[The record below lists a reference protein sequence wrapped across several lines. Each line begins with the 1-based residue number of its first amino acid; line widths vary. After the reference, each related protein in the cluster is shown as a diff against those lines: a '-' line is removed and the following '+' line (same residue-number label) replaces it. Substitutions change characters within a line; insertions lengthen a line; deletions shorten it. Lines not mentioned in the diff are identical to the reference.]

1 MKLINFLKLCG
12 DNPKSV
18 VTLPQNGK
26 KYDIFLS
33 IVICFEQNLVYL
45 FIIPIVITC
54 KSNNQMS
61 LEIEGKLLEVHTE
74 QSGEGKNGTWRK
86 KSFVIETGDQY
97 PKKVCFVV
105 WGDRINI
112 LDNFS
117 QGDSL
122 KVSFDIE
129 SREYNG
135 RWYTDVKAWR
145 IEGQQTQQAAGATG
159 TVEGGTPDDP
169 FPDDLMS
176 PKAGQE
182 DDLPF

>member
-1 MKLINFLKLCG
+1 
-12 DNPKSV
+12 
-18 VTLPQNGK
+18 
-26 KYDIFLS
+26 
-33 IVICFEQNLVYL
+33 
-45 FIIPIVITC
+45 
-54 KSNNQMS
+54 MS
-61 LEIEGKLLEVHTE
+61 LEIEGKLLEVHAE

-97 PKKVCFVV
+97 PKKICFVV

-112 LDNFS
+112 LDSFS

-122 KVSFDIE
+122 KVSFDVE

-145 IEGQQTQQAAGATG
+145 IEGQQAQQPQQTTNSGGGAAN
-159 TVEGGTPDDP
+159 DP

-176 PKAGQE
+176 PTAGQE